1 LTIRITKLHRSI
13 VAIAVLF
20 VLLAGGTFLN
30 AALIDFYKKGP
41 IVMKSDP
48 EYAGLDYESLFYD
61 AIRKMAVAPDGSIF
75 VSNCKQHNIYK
86 FKDGK
91 LVKTFGQFGE
101 GPSDLYYPGEIA
113 ILDNK
118 YVAIVEGNLNMRI
131 SLFDLDG
138 IFVKVI
144 RTNYPTWEIAALGN
158 NKIAILTWNVVFEGN
173 YSIKKVRVI
182 IKDILTGKD
191 FTVLSYDE
199 KPEKRVDEKKIYFRS
214 GLTNTTF
221 YLFNIGEGN
230 LLFAHSDSPEI
241 SIYTSEG
248 KKVNSFRIVYGQKKV
263 TDAMKDEF
271 RQIIMLE
278 ANRNRLLK
286 ESLKTGDWSNA
297 FPEWAPY
304 FRNIAV
310 DSENNILVFEHNGF
324 QKITECNFK
333 AYSKEGTYL
342 GESKIQ
348 FGVFEGWSDFS
359 LIFFKDCLY
368 SFLQRRDTEDTLM
381 QFVKIK
387 TK

>member
-1 LTIRITKLHRSI
+1 MC
-13 VAIAVLF
+13 

-41 IVMKSDP
+41 IVMKPDP

-75 VSNCKQHNIYK
+75 VSNSKQHNIYK

-101 GPSDLYYPGEIA
+101 GPSDLYYPGELS

-118 YVAIVEGNLNMRI
+118 YLVINEFTLRYYMSV
-131 SLFDLDG
+131 FDLDG
-138 IFVKVI
+138 NFVKKI
-144 RTNYPTWEIAALGN
+144 RTTYYVWDIAALGN
-158 NKIAILTWNVVFEGN
+158 NKIAILTWNEVYEGN

-182 IKDILTGKD
+182 IKDIQTGKEI
-191 FTVLSYDE
+191 TVLSYDE
-199 KPEKRVDEKKIYFRS
+199 NPEKRLDEKKFFYRS
-214 GLTNTTF
+214 DLSSTNF
-221 YLFNIGEGN
+221 YLHKIGDKN

-241 SIYTSEG
+241 SIYTPEG
-248 KKVNSFRIVYGQKKV
+248 KKVNSFRIDYRQKKV
-263 TDAMKDEF
+263 TEEMKTESRRRAIEIASRSQF
-271 RQIIMLE
+271 FKEIM
-278 ANRNRLLK
+278 K
-286 ESLKTGDWSNA
+286 KTDWSYA
-297 FPEWAPY
+297 FPEWVPY
-304 FRNIAV
+304 YRNLAV
-310 DSENNILVFEHNGF
+310 DSDSNILVFEHTGF
-324 QKITECNFK
+324 NLLNEHKFKI
-333 AYSKEGTYL
+333 YSKEGKYL

-348 FGVFEGWSDFS
+348 FGVFEGWSSFP

-368 SFLQRRDTEDTLM
+368 SFLQLKESEDTLM